1 MKKSS
6 KRLAICLVLPA
17 FLLVILLFLGLFDGF
32 IQSLGYFPG
41 IGLNDISLAH
51 YRSVLQDPAFRTS
64 LGYSFYLAFL
74 SAFLSVVLGIDLS
87 YLTVRL
93 GKTKSLF
100 LRLPVAI
107 PHVVVAFMVSSLISQ
122 TGFLSRLLAQF
133 GLLAHPNDFPLLV
146 HDTAGKGIILAYILK
161 QVPYV
166 LSVLALLMERYDKDY
181 AGVARTLGANERQAF
196 WQITL
201 PLTGPTICTAFL
213 ILFAYDF
220 GAYELPHLLG
230 ATLPEPLAIRAHKE
244 FFKPD
249 LANRPRA
256 MAYTLLLAASG
267 LALIFLYQ
275 FAFRLLSKRMGRQE
289 AEDRRKQC

>member
-1 MKKSS
+1 MKKPKKLLVIS
-6 KRLAICLVLPA
+6 LVLPA
-17 FLLVILLFLGLFDGF
+17 FLLVILLFLGLFDGLL
-32 IQSLGYFPG
+32 QSLGYFPG
-41 IGLNDISLAH
+41 IGLSDISLAN
-51 YRSVLQDPAFRTS
+51 YRSVLQDSAFWAS
-64 LGYSFYLAFL
+64 LGYSFYLAIL
-74 SAFLSVVLGIDLS
+74 SASLSVILGICLS

-93 GKTKSLF
+93 GKAKSLF

-107 PHVVVAFMVSSLISQ
+107 PHIVVAFMVTSLISQ
-122 TGFLSRLLAQF
+122 TGFLSRLLGQL
-133 GLLAHPNDFPLLV
+133 GLLTHPNDFPLLV
-146 HDTAGKGIILAYILK
+146 HDTAGKGIIFAYIFK

-166 LSVLALLMERYDKDY
+166 LSVLALLMEKYDSDY

-196 WQITL
+196 WQVTL
-201 PLTGPTICTAFL
+201 PLAGPTIFTAFL
-213 ILFAYDF
+213 VLFAYDF

-275 FAFRLLSKRMGRQE
+275 FAFRLLSKSAGPQE
-289 AEDRRKQC
+289 AKDRS